1 MKRAKRILTIALI
14 GITLSG
20 CATGF
25 PGSPT
30 RSFYNLCVVEGKEAH
45 YCEAW
50 AAAEAS
56 RLAPQTQGMILM
68 TLPIPGR

>member
-1 MKRAKRILTIALI
+1 MKRVNRILTIALI
-14 GITLSG
+14 GITLAG

-30 RSFYNLCVVEGKEAH
+30 RSFYNLCVVEGKEER

-56 RLAPQTQGMILM
+56 RLAPQTQSMFLM
-68 TLPIPGR
+68 TLPMLGR